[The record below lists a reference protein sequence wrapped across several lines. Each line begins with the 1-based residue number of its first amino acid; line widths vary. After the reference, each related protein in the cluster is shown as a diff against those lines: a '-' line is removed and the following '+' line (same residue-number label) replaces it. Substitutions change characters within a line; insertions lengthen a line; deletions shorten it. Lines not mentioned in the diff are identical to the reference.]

1 MEKDKL
7 VEQVART
14 PIESHRYKQRRYL
27 TIECIERLISL
38 IRPSIEQEVRKQ
50 GRKDVLDFFHENS
63 VGVMMNEYAL
73 DAKLKEWGLS
83 KEVGE

>member
-38 IRPSIEQEVRKQ
+38 IRPSIEQEARKQ
-50 GRKDVLDFFHENS
+50 FMEFKCDECSTPGFIHFIVPID
-63 VGVMMNEYAL
+63 
-73 DAKLKEWGLS
+73 KLKEAQDES
-83 KEVGE
+83 